1 MTLTAQQVLELWQ
14 EPPEVFAQRL
24 TIESLKNEYQTL
36 SPLLFEQVRYAEAL
50 AKYKRVIA
58 LKPRQVGFTTLSTLF
73 LFAKTYRALNPRL
86 VLQTVHDDAALKR
99 VRRMVEVAYENLP
112 SAIRFGLRTDNR
124 EQTEFMHNRAGF
136 RRLVAG
142 VRGQGRSYSF
152 TDYHA
157 TEMAFYPQGSSA
169 HKSSDTAADDDLF
182 SSVQAAMND
191 ETGHII
197 VESTGNG
204 PRGLF
209 HRLVQKAHAGQEG
222 VGFVFLPWFHVPR
235 YRGSELPTPIFVPET
250 PDWRTS
256 EEEELH
262 KLYGLTND
270 QLAWRR
276 HKIETQNYT
285 PLRFRR
291 EYPSTWLDP
300 FLLDESV
307 WFDQDAVNLM
317 AQFARLSDV
326 QVDGAVTRFLEPE
339 EDRQYLIAVD
349 TSGGVGRDEAVA
361 QVLRD
366 DHEHAAVWASN
377 RTPPDMQVDVVA
389 DLAYAYNNALVIVE
403 ENKYGKQVLEGLER
417 RGVRLWTSPETG
429 RWWYGTGQSG
439 GDTKRIMM
447 THARRVV
454 REGIASARDP
464 KTVAQLQLMVEDSRG
479 RIQGRGDEHDD
490 RAFAWCLGL
499 WGLQSVPGSYFGPRE
514 SPEAARIRL
523 QQEALDEF
531 TRRYGGPPTRS
542 R

>member
-58 LKPRQVGFTTLSTLF
+58 LKPRAVGFTTLSTLF
-73 LFAKTYRALNPRL
+73 MFAKTYRALNPRL

-169 HKSSDTAADDDLF
+169 HKSSDTSADDDLF

-222 VGFVFLPWFHVPR
+222 VGFVFLPWNQVPR
-235 YRGSELPTPIFVPET
+235 YRMAPPER
-250 PDWRTS
+250 WERTI
-256 EEEELH
+256 EEEDLA
-262 KLYGLTND
+262 KTYGLD
-270 QLAWRR
+270 DAQLAWRR
-276 HKIETQNYT
+276 HRIEVMGYT

-291 EYPSTWLDP
+291 EYPLTWLDP

-326 QVDGAVTRFLEPE
+326 QVDGSVTRFLEPE
-339 EDRQYLIAVD
+339 EGRQYLIAVD

-377 RTPPDMQVDVVA
+377 RTPPDMQIDVVA
-389 DLAYAYNNALVIVE
+389 DLAYTYNNALVIVE

-531 TRRYGGPPTRS
+531 NRRYGGPPTRS